1 MKIAF
6 VGQPNCGKSTLFN
19 QIAGY
24 KSLSAN
30 FPGATVEYTK
40 GQTYIDD
47 EIVEVFDLPGT
58 YSLSWYD
65 DAEKETVKALFSMDF
80 DVIVNI
86 LDASALTRSIELTI
100 ELMSLEKPMVVA
112 LNMMDEAYRKGI
124 VINVKKLEDILGI
137 KVVPII
143 AKKGKGIKNLLNAI
157 KNAKKP
163 TKRCVYS
170 RDVEKYISL
179 VADCIE
185 KSNLKSK
192 WPYKMLAI
200 KAIEGFKPCEK
211 VIEEQTNCFDKLK
224 QAKYALRD
232 GLVVVQERHA
242 LCMDIFEKVA
252 KVKKIKNKSI
262 EAKLDTFLLHPFFG
276 YISMVFIFYL
286 IFYVVFTGGM
296 PIEGF
301 IIGIFDKI
309 DAYLAVVFA
318 SNKLLF
324 SITKGVVD
332 GVGAAFGIAFP
343 YLLPFLFLISLL
355 EDVGYLPRIGFLM
368 DSLMHKMGLHGTSVI
383 PFVSGYG
390 CSVPAIMATR
400 ILKSKKEKF
409 ISAFLASLVPCSART
424 TVIMGL
430 VGYFLGYWYAIV
442 LYLFNIVV
450 IFLSGVV
457 LKRLIPGISPEMI
470 IDIPPYRLPT
480 IKTLLLK
487 TWHKVKDFVYL
498 AVPMLVIGSV
508 VLTLIDYYHLTPYI
522 NSLFKPFLED
532 FLGLP
537 AAVGVVLIFGIL
549 KKELTLLM
557 LYQAL
562 GLASLNQLSS
572 VMSKEQMLV
581 FTIFVIFYI
590 PCLATIA
597 AIKKEVGLKNS
608 LIITAATFFLA
619 SLLAFVVKIVMNVW
633 I

>member
-1 MKIAF
+1 MKVAF

-86 LDASALTRSIELTI
+86 LDASTLARSIELTI

-124 VINVKKLEDILGI
+124 VINVKKLEDVLGVRVI
-137 KVVPII
+137 PVI
-143 AKKGKGIKNLLNAI
+143 AKKGKGIKNLLNAV
-157 KNAKKP
+157 KNAQKP
-163 TKRCVYS
+163 RKRCVYS
-170 RDVEKYISL
+170 KDVEKYISI

-185 KSNLKSK
+185 KSNLKSR

-211 VIEEQTNCFDKLK
+211 VIEEQTDCFDRLK

-232 GLVVVQERHA
+232 GLVIVQERHA

-252 KVKKIKNKSI
+252 KVKKIKEKSI
-262 EAKLDTFLLHPFFG
+262 ETRLDAFLLHPFFG
-276 YISMVFIFYL
+276 YIFMVL
-286 IFYVVFTGGM
+286 IFYSIFYIVFTGGV
-296 PIEGF
+296 PVEGF
-301 IIGIFDKI
+301 IVGVFDKV
-309 DAYLAVVFA
+309 DSYLAEVLS
-318 SNKLLF
+318 SNRLVF
-324 SITKGVVD
+324 SIVKGVVD

-355 EDVGYLPRIGFLM
+355 EDIGYLPRIGFLM

-430 VGYFLGYWYAIV
+430 VGYFLGYWYAIA
-442 LYLFNIVV
+442 LYIFNIVV
-450 IFLSGVV
+450 IFFTGMV
-457 LKRLIPGISPEMI
+457 LKRLLPGMSPEMI

-480 IKTLLLK
+480 VKTLLLK
-487 TWHKVKDFVYL
+487 TWHKIKDFIYL
-498 AVPMLVIGSV
+498 AVPMLIGGSV

-522 NSLFKPFLED
+522 NDLFKPFLEG

-562 GLASLNQLSS
+562 GVAGLNQLSS

-581 FTIFVIFYI
+581 FTVFVIFYV

-608 LIITAATFFLA
+608 LVITAATFFLA
-619 SLLAFVVKIVMNVW
+619 SLLAFVVKIAMSIW